1 MKKLAV
7 LLFSSLLL
15 MSALA
20 GCGTQ
25 NIGDKEGE
33 KSQLIVAQAADVS
46 ALDPQLSN
54 AIASVS
60 VYGNIFDTLTKMDE
74 NNQVIPHVAESW
86 EQINDT
92 TTVFHIRRDV
102 TFSNGEALT
111 SEDVVY
117 TIERVITFTTSVMI
131 RPLDLGADVVVNS
144 LTKFYNGHS
153 DCLAG
158 SVTST
163 KAIIKGAYDLQVLLG
178 TNCDAF
184 TSWMVLRSIR
194 TLDIR
199 VKKQMENAAAL
210 AAALEKNPHI
220 ARVIHPSLISHPQH
234 ELAKEQFNGYGA
246 MLSIIMKNEDR
257 EKMNA
262 FMRRLRLVRYA
273 MTLGGFRTT
282 MAHPV
287 TSSHADLSEEERQK
301 LGITFGL
308 LRISVGMENVDDLI
322 HDFNQALTVYDS

>member
-117 TIERVITFTTSVMI
+117 TIERVIAS
-131 RPLDLGADVVVNS
+131 P
-144 LTKFYNGHS
+144 
-153 DCLAG
+153 
-158 SVTST
+158 
-163 KAIIKGAYDLQVLLG
+163 
-178 TNCDAF
+178 
-184 TSWMVLRSIR
+184 
-194 TLDIR
+194 
-199 VKKQMENAAAL
+199 
-210 AAALEKNPHI
+210 
-220 ARVIHPSLISHPQH
+220 
-234 ELAKEQFNGYGA
+234 
-246 MLSIIMKNEDR
+246 
-257 EKMNA
+257 
-262 FMRRLRLVRYA
+262 
-273 MTLGGFRTT
+273 
-282 MAHPV
+282 
-287 TSSHADLSEEERQK
+287 
-301 LGITFGL
+301 
-308 LRISVGMENVDDLI
+308 
-322 HDFNQALTVYDS
+322 